1 MVIDEMPRRM
11 DQLQYRVLEVLAES
25 PNPEGAGSLVRRL
38 SARGFHGSQATLGR
52 ALRVLDERGYTLRLS
67 NKGRVLT
74 SSGRHWLAGAR
85 HRQETHRWTRDTLT
99 AVGQSTLTELRQSM
113 VARRALER
121 AIARLAAENASPSE
135 IAELGRIIAG
145 HRDNLAGGG
154 RGAEEAVAFHVA
166 LAKASGNRFLVSAA
180 ELVRTSSEAL
190 ENLMYHL
197 GATVG
202 GSYGEH
208 IEVVEAVAKRDPDAA
223 ERAMVT
229 HLDELIRQI
238 DLWLAR
244 LSDGASLP
252 VSDVSEEGDPGSNE
266 QGADAGRAVRPAG
279 PRLGE

>member
-11 DQLQYRVLEVLAES
+11 DQLQFRVLEVLAES

-74 SSGRHWLAGAR
+74 PSGRHWLAGAR
-85 HRQETHRWTRDTLT
+85 HRQETHRWTQDTLT
-99 AVGQSTLTELRQSM
+99 AVGQSTLTELRHSM
-113 VARRALER
+113 VARLALER

-145 HRDNLAGGG
+145 HRDDLAGGG
-154 RGAEEAVAFHVA
+154 RGAEEAVEFHVA
-166 LAKASGNRFLVSAA
+166 LAKACGNRFLASAA

-208 IEVVEAVAKRDPDAA
+208 IEVVQAIATRNPDAA

-238 DLWLAR
+238 DLLLSR
-244 LSDGASLP
+244 LSGGASRP
-252 VSDVSEEGDPGSNE
+252 AADGSDDGEPRRNKK
-266 QGADAGRAVRPAG
+266 GAGAGRAVRPAG
-279 PRLGE
+279 SPLGE